1 MPTLSCRASGV
12 VRCNRKLR
20 CAGHP
25 WSAARIA
32 QLETPEQV
40 FAEYEVEAVVNCT
53 VQVYRQAYASHLLAM
68 AGKIQL
74 SRESLDTLAAQWTFM
89 PREAP

>member
-1 MPTLSCRASGV
+1 MQGTLGQPRASPSS
-12 VRCNRKLR
+12 R
-20 CAGHP
+20 P
-25 WSAARIA
+25 
-32 QLETPEQV
+32 PEQV